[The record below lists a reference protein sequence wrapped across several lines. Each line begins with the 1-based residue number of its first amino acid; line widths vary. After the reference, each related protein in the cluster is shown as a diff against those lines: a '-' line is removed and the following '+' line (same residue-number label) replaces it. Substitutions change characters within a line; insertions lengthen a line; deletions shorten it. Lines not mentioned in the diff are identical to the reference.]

1 MARFDVPG
9 MAVAIVE
16 NDQVVLAKGFGV
28 SHLDT
33 GKKVNKDTLFGI
45 ASNTKAFTAAAL
57 AKLIDEG
64 KLSWDDKVID
74 HLPEFR
80 LYDPYVTREMTI
92 RDLLSHRSGLG
103 LGQGLM
109 IWPDADKSI
118 DEYRRAKYKKPART
132 AVNTPITAMF
142 VTAVRW

>member
-1 MARFDVPG
+1 MKLRKLAVAAALLSSCSFYSYADIDTKKIEKVIETSMARFDVPG

-16 NDQVVLAKGFGV
+16 NDKVVLAKGFGV

-64 KLSWDDKVID
+64 KLGRIFHYRAKFLHSC
-74 HLPEFR
+74 
-80 LYDPYVTREMTI
+80 
-92 RDLLSHRSGLG
+92 LSLVPPSHDSFHRSEGG
-103 LGQGLM
+103 
-109 IWPDADKSI
+109 
-118 DEYRRAKYKKPART
+118 
-132 AVNTPITAMF
+132 
-142 VTAVRW
+142 

>member
-1 MARFDVPG
+1 MKLKSLAVIATLALSCTFSSVAQVNSDNIEQVIKASMARFDVPG

-16 NDQVVLAKGFGV
+16 NDKVILAKGFGI
-28 SHLDT
+28 SNLET
-33 GKKVNKDTLFGI
+33 GSKVNKDTLFGI
-45 ASNTKAFTAAAL
+45 ASNTKAFTSAAL

-92 RDLLSHRSGLG
+92 RDLLSHRGGLG
-103 LGQGLM
+103 LGQGDLM
-109 IWPDADKSI
+109 IW
-118 DEYRRAKYKKPART
+118 
-132 AVNTPITAMF
+132 
-142 VTAVRW
+142 